1 MAERTAEV
9 VDDSGTATGGPR
21 RGTWRGSRRGWRMG
35 VEPVSLHFSSR
46 VGEAAVSVYVLARR
60 WPLPKGK
67 ERGKTRDK

>member
-1 MAERTAEV
+1 
-9 VDDSGTATGGPR
+9 
-21 RGTWRGSRRGWRMG
+21 MG